1 LPGEPV
7 ITRDNLDSMKVD
19 NVIHPSADNKVLT
32 TAALGIKL
40 TALEAVAPQYLAPPG
55 GLDVLRARAGR

>member
-1 LPGEPV
+1 
-7 ITRDNLDSMKVD
+7 MKVD
-19 NVIHPSADNKVLT
+19 NVVQPSRDNKVLT